1 MLNYNQAFNAQLV
14 KLKEDGRYREFVP
27 LSRMMGDFPHALWHC
42 NEDQQK
48 EVIVW
53 CTNDYLNM
61 SHNKQVVR
69 AFQEAAQYY
78 GVGSGGTRNIAGTSY
93 PHLLLEKEMA
103 DLHKKDASLTFSSG
117 YAANEGAL
125 SALSNAFKD
134 MTIFS
139 DEKNHA
145 SMIQGIREGKG
156 KCQIFKHND
165 MDHLE
170 TLIQDL
176 PLTQPKLIAVT
187 SVYPML
193 GDFAKLEDLCDLA
206 EKYNALLYVDE
217 VHAMGMYGPEGD
229 GLTAQLNLQDKVHII
244 QGNFAKGYG
253 AIGGYVAGSAS
264 VIDYIR
270 SFASSF
276 IFTTSIPPATTQAA
290 LESVQYL
297 RKSSVE
303 REKLWQNVALLKDAL
318 RHYNVPFVK
327 NDSHIVAVIIGGAS
341 YCKQFCDRL
350 LIEYGIYLQPIN
362 YPTVP
367 LGQEMVRIT
376 ITPEHTLEMISALAQ
391 ALNELLNENT
401 KLEAA

>member
-1 MLNYNQAFNAQLV
+1 LLNYNQAFNAELV

-27 LSRMMGDFPHALWHC
+27 LSRMMGDFPYALWHC
-42 NEDQQK
+42 NDDQQK
-48 EVIVW
+48 EVVVW

-61 SHNKQVVR
+61 SHNKQVVC

-103 DLHKKDASLTFSSG
+103 DLHKKDAALTFSSG

-125 SALSNAFKD
+125 SALSNAFHD
-134 MTIFS
+134 MVIFS

-145 SMIQGIREGKG
+145 SIIQGIREGKG
-156 KCQIFKHND
+156 EYQIFKHND
-165 MDHLE
+165 MEHLE
-170 TLIQDL
+170 SLIQPL

-206 EKYNALLYVDE
+206 KKYNALLYVDE

-229 GLTAQLNLQDKVHII
+229 GLAAQLNLQDRVHII

-253 AIGGYVAGSAS
+253 AIGGYIAGSAS

-290 LESVQYL
+290 LESVKYL

-303 REKLWQNVALLKDAL
+303 REKLWSNVALLKDSL
-318 RHYNVPFVK
+318 RNHGVPFIK

-341 YCKQFCDRL
+341 YCKHFCDRL

-367 LGQEMVRIT
+367 RGHEMVRII
-376 ITPEHTLEMISALAQ
+376 ITPEHTFEMINSLAQ
-391 ALNELLNENT
+391 ALNELLNEHK